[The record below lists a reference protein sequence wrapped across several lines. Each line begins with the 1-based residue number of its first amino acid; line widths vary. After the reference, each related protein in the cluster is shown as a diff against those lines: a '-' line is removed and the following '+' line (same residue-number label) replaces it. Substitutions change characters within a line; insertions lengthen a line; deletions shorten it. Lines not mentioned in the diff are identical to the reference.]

1 MTLKSLVKCIIL
13 ISVVSF
19 FQVLFRILRLRI
31 TRKIF
36 FMERDGRVGDSF
48 IVNNNK
54 IILSPMFL
62 IDFEKFI
69 TTGHSRERGET
80 ISLQM
85 RL

>member
-1 MTLKSLVKCIIL
+1 
-13 ISVVSF
+13 
-19 FQVLFRILRLRI
+19 
-31 TRKIF
+31 
-36 FMERDGRVGDSF
+36 MERDGRVGDSF